1 MFVFNKSNNKAF
13 AIIATGLNFIG
24 FIIILL
30 DACFFWNIRAFAM
43 TPKMLIAKI
52 IGIVFM
58 VVGTMVFAISLNE
71 NRQETV
77 RKFLMVNI
85 CAYSIIPSMIVY
97 FLDLANLWSIIIY
110 FFIVILFEVFLSV
123 MKK

>member
-24 FIIILL
+24 FVIILL
-30 DACFFWNIRAFAM
+30 DACFYWNIRAFAM
-43 TPKMLIAKI
+43 TPRMLIVKI

-58 VVGTMVFAISLNE
+58 VVGTTVFAVSLDE
-71 NRQETV
+71 NRYETV

-97 FLDLANLWSIIIY
+97 FLDLPYLWPIIIY

-123 MKK
+123 TKK